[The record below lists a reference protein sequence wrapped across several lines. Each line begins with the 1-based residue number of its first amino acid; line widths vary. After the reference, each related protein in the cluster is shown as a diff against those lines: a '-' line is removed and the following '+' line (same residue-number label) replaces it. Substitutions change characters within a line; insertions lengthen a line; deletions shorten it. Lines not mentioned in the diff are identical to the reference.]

1 MKTIGSFLRAYR
13 KGKKKTLKDVASAI
27 DVSSSYISQIEK
39 GIRNPSDKTLENI
52 LINVF
57 DLRPTEADLTIREWR
72 VKQYGGEVFGKTLS
86 LKASD
91 KDHPEKLPYGAF
103 WFDELPLLPF
113 YKNISDNFE
122 NDKPETHWPFPIEDP
137 QLMKR
142 LFIWQMD
149 NDSME
154 PIIPEDAIL
163 VIDRNIEDIPYK
175 TTVLAVV
182 DGKPLLRYYEKRDDK
197 TKLVPANNN
206 YPVFYGE
213 NVIIIGRV
221 VKMLVDV

>member
-1 MKTIGSFLRAYR
+1 METIGNFLRAFR
-13 KGKKKTLKDVASAI
+13 KEKKKTLKDVAGAI

-52 LINVF
+52 LVNVF
-57 DLRPTEADLTIREWR
+57 DLRPTEADLKIREWR

-91 KDHPEKLPYGAF
+91 KEHPQELPYGAF

-113 YKNISDNFE
+113 YKTITENFE
-122 NDKPETHWPFPIEDP
+122 NDKPDTHWPFPIDDP
-137 QLMKR
+137 AMMKK

-154 PIIPEDAIL
+154 PLIPEGAIL
-163 VIDRNIEDIPYK
+163 VLDRNIENIPYK
-175 TTVLAVV
+175 TVILAAV
-182 DGKPLLRYYEKRDDK
+182 GGRPLLRYYEKRDDK
-197 TKLVPANNN
+197 TKLVPANSN

-213 NVIIIGRV
+213 NVVVVGRV
-221 VKMLVDV
+221 VKMLIDV